1 VPWFFDHAE
10 TASAESLDRIATL
23 GGAVSVQNR
32 MMFQGRAF
40 VERYGVERAQ
50 NAPPI
55 KAMLERGLLVAAGTD
70 ATRVSSYNPWLSL
83 SWLVS
88 GRTVGGLLLN
98 GPQDRVDRGKALE
111 MYTAAGA
118 SLTGEAGKKGQ
129 IKTGQYADLAI
140 LSADFFSVPE
150 AEISFIES
158 VLTIAGGRIVYS
170 SGPFEGAAVALPDIS
185 PSWSPVARFGGF
197 QARSGLAQARD
208 IVEAVLDSE
217 LQRRWRER
225 SGDPVADG
233 AHSSAGFDPLGGCGD
248 L

>member
-1 VPWFFDHAE
+1 
-10 TASAESLDRIATL
+10 
-23 GGAVSVQNR
+23 
-32 MMFQGRAF
+32 
-40 VERYGVERAQ
+40 VERYGAERAQ

-88 GRTVGGLLLN
+88 GRTVGGLVLN
-98 GPQDRVDRGKALE
+98 APQDRVDRDTALAK
-111 MYTAAGA
+111 YTAAGA

-129 IKTGQYADLAI
+129 ITPGQYGDLAI

-150 AEISFIES
+150 PEISFIES
-158 VLTIAGGRIVYS
+158 VLTIAGGRIVYAN
-170 SGPFEGAAVALPDIS
+170 GPLEDAAAPLPDIS

-197 QARSGLAQARD
+197 QRRSGAAQARD
-208 IVEAVLDSE
+208 VIEATLDSE

-225 SGDPVADG
+225 SGDPVGDSG
-233 AHSSAGFDPLGGCGD
+233 PSSEGFDSLGGCGD